1 MIWFDLCLLLLCVV
15 AGVALLL
22 LYWLRLRHF
31 RLLAKHAAWQLE
43 AQAVEKAT
51 HEALVEGRSEEE
63 RLLTIVVPVV
73 NERDPLEPLLR
84 NLIAQKYKGEYE
96 IIVADEN
103 HSVEVE
109 ELSERVQRN
118 DFSHL
123 RYTFVPDSSRYI
135 ERRKLAITLGL
146 RAARGEWVL
155 VLSPDTLPVDNQ
167 WLYHVSQ
174 SLIEGNDLVM
184 AYYNYDDDGSL
195 VARRAIFDRVCDLAT
210 RMKAWEDGR
219 VMSCLPSA
227 WAVRK
232 SWFLSQGGFADSVSL
247 AFGEESVLACLHA
260 DTERTALLCSPLTRL
275 VEYLPSAEVLQTR
288 RIQKREVMHFL
299 AQPLRKYRRQN
310 VWAGI
315 STYAFVLCQLSYLIG
330 RVVLDVQRAAYTLAL
345 LPIDVISLALW
356 VVGLTLP
363 IVMVRSGLRTLDER
377 KYGAY
382 IYLYELLR
390 PLYAITTELERST
403 HQHDFERK
411 FI

>member
-1 MIWFDLCLLLLCVV
+1 MIWVDLCLALLCIV

-22 LYWLRLRHF
+22 VYWLRLRRF

-51 HEALVEGRSEEE
+51 HEALVEGRSEQEK
-63 RLLTIVVPVV
+63 LLTIVVPVV

-84 NLIAQKYKGEYE
+84 NLIEQKYKGEYE
-96 IIVADEN
+96 IIVADQS
-103 HSVEVE
+103 HAVEVE
-109 ELSERVQRN
+109 ELCEQVQRN
-118 DFSHL
+118 DFRQL

-155 VLSPDTLPVDNQ
+155 VLSPDTLPADNQ
-167 WLYHVSQ
+167 WLYHISQ
-174 SLIEGNDLVM
+174 SLIEGNDMVM

-195 VARRAIFDRVCDLAT
+195 LARRAIFDRVCDLAT
-210 RMKAWEDGR
+210 RVKAWEDGL
-219 VMSCLPSA
+219 VMNCMPSA

-232 SWFLSQGGFADSVSL
+232 GWFLSQGGFADSVSL
-247 AFGEESVLACLHA
+247 AFGEESVFACLHA
-260 DTERTALLCSPLTRL
+260 DTERTALLCSPSTRL
-275 VEYLPSAEVLQTR
+275 VESLPSADVLQTR
-288 RIQKREVMHFL
+288 RIQTREVMHFL
-299 AQPLRKYRRQN
+299 AHPLRKYRLQN

-315 STYAFVLCQLSYLIG
+315 STYVFVLCQLAYVVGRLITDSMRG
-330 RVVLDVQRAAYTLAL
+330 AYTLSM
-345 LPIDVISLALW
+345 LPTDVVSLALW

-390 PLYAITTELERST
+390 PLHAIATEFERST
-403 HQHDFERK
+403 HQRDFERK

>member
-1 MIWFDLCLLLLCVV
+1 
-15 AGVALLL
+15 
-22 LYWLRLRHF
+22 
-31 RLLAKHAAWQLE
+31 
-43 AQAVEKAT
+43 
-51 HEALVEGRSEEE
+51 
-63 RLLTIVVPVV
+63 
-73 NERDPLEPLLR
+73 
-84 NLIAQKYKGEYE
+84 
-96 IIVADEN
+96 
-103 HSVEVE
+103 
-109 ELSERVQRN
+109 
-118 DFSHL
+118 
-123 RYTFVPDSSRYI
+123 
-135 ERRKLAITLGL
+135 
-146 RAARGEWVL
+146 
-155 VLSPDTLPVDNQ
+155 
-167 WLYHVSQ
+167 
-174 SLIEGNDLVM
+174 
-184 AYYNYDDDGSL
+184 
-195 VARRAIFDRVCDLAT
+195 
-210 RMKAWEDGR
+210 
-219 VMSCLPSA
+219 MSCLPSA

-260 DTERTALLCSPLTRL
+260 DTERTALLCSPSTRL

-330 RVVLDVQRAAYTLAL
+330 RVVLDVQRAAYTLVL
-345 LPIDVISLALW
+345 LPIDVMSLALW
-356 VVGLTLP
+356 VIGLTLP